1 MVNNNNKLEIA
12 YVTSNGKDAQGET
25 IKNDYKKTIKDVKQM
40 FDNKKPMFIEFYG
53 DWCGHC
59 KSLVPM
65 WKKLTD
71 ILVKNN
77 SNENIALVAIESKV
91 HNDAIITEIKEK
103 AKFGIDGYPTV
114 GAIVFENGTPKFK
127 SYNGDRTA
135 GPMYNF
141 IEKEILKKQSSGG
154 SNRTTRHDR
163 VHHRKGNKK
172 SNKKYIK
179 KNKKTKKRTIRKH
192 RTKTYRKKVK

>member
-1 MVNNNNKLEIA
+1 MVNNNKLEIA
-12 YVTSNGKDAQGET
+12 YVTSNGKDAQGEN
-25 IKNDYKKTIKDVKQM
+25 IIGEHKKTIKDVKQM
-40 FDNKKPMFIEFYG
+40 FDNKKPMFIEFYAN
-53 DWCGHC
+53 WCGHC

-71 ILVKNN
+71 SLVKNN
-77 SNENIALVAIESKV
+77 SDENMALVAIESKV

-141 IEKEILKKQSSGG
+141 IEKEILKKQSGGG
-154 SNRTTRHDR
+154 SNRTTRHR
-163 VHHRKGNKK
+163 RHHHKK
-172 SNKKYIK
+172 SNKKIIK
-179 KNKKTKKRTIRKH
+179 KNKKTKKRTVRKH
-192 RTKTYRKKVK
+192 RTKTYRKK

>member
-12 YVTSNGKDAQGET
+12 YVTSNGKDAQGEN
-25 IKNDYKKTIKDVKQM
+25 IIGEHKKTIKDVKQM
-40 FDNKKPMFIEFYG
+40 FDNKKPMFIEFYA

-71 ILVKNN
+71 SLVKNN
-77 SNENIALVAIESKV
+77 SDENMALVAIESKV

-141 IEKEILKKQSSGG
+141 IEKEILKKQSGGG
-154 SNRTTRHDR
+154 SNRTTRHR
-163 VHHRKGNKK
+163 RHHHKK
-172 SNKKYIK
+172 SNKKIIK
-179 KNKKTKKRTIRKH
+179 KNKKTKKRTVRKH
-192 RTKTYRKKVK
+192 RTKTYRKK